1 MSADLV
7 QVIYTAAILGSA
19 YSLMSAGLTLTW
31 GGLGFLNLAY
41 GALFTLGGFMTY
53 WLVSSHDLP
62 AFLGL
67 FVSFTTVAAVGTALY
82 FVFYRP
88 LLRKR
93 GWENST
99 LQAGVG
105 IAIALQAWFT
115 LRSPRDIQLPSIIG
129 GTVKLPGGLVA
140 TREGIL
146 SIGFALGVLLVL
158 AVFLAKS
165 PLGMQVRAVANNREG
180 AEITGINTGF
190 VFAFVVA
197 ISSGLAGLSGSILGS
212 IYFVSPSSG
221 FTALLFALICTVIG
235 GLGSFG
241 GTIIAA
247 YIVGMSQSAIS
258 FWLGGQWVFPILFG
272 GLMLFLVIRPEG
284 IAGKLTFDP
293 SRQ

>member
-1 MSADLV
+1 MSTDLV
-7 QVIYTAAILGSA
+7 QVIYTAAVLGSA

-41 GALFTLGGFMTY
+41 GALFTLGGFTTY
-53 WLVSSHDLP
+53 WLVTSNNLP
-62 AFLGL
+62 TFLGL
-67 FVSFTTVAAVGTALY
+67 FVSFTVVGAVGTALY
-82 FVFYRP
+82 LAFYRP
-88 LLRKR
+88 LLRKS
-93 GWENST
+93 GWENTT

-115 LRSPRDIQLPSIIG
+115 IQSPRDIQLPSIIG
-129 GTVKLPGGLVA
+129 GTIRLPGDLVA
-140 TREGIL
+140 TREGLL

-158 AVFLAKS
+158 AVFLSKS

-190 VFAFVVA
+190 VFGLVIA

-247 YIVGMSQSAIS
+247 YLVGMSQSAIS

-272 GLMLFLVIRPEG
+272 GLMVFLLLRPEG

>member
-7 QVIYTAAILGSA
+7 QVLYTAAILGSA

-41 GALFTLGGFMTY
+41 GALFTLGGFTTY
-53 WLVSSHDLP
+53 WLVSSNGLP

-67 FVSFTTVAAVGTALY
+67 FVSFTSVAAVGTALY
-82 FVFYRP
+82 YVFYRP
-88 LLRKR
+88 LLRKS

-247 YIVGMSQSAIS
+247 YIVGLSQSAIS
-258 FWLGGQWVFPILFG
+258 FWIGGQWVFPILFG

>member
-53 WLVSSHDLP
+53 WIVASHDLP

-67 FVSFTTVAAVGTALY
+67 VVSFASVAIVGTALY

-88 LLRKR
+88 LLRKS

-190 VFAFVVA
+190 VFAFVVG

-247 YIVGMSQSAIS
+247 YIVGISQSAIS

-272 GLMLFLVIRPEG
+272 GLMLFLLIRPEG

>member
-1 MSADLV
+1 M
-7 QVIYTAAILGSA
+7 
-19 YSLMSAGLTLTW
+19 
-31 GGLGFLNLAY
+31 
-41 GALFTLGGFMTY
+41 
-53 WLVSSHDLP
+53 
-62 AFLGL
+62 
-67 FVSFTTVAAVGTALY
+67 
-82 FVFYRP
+82 
-88 LLRKR
+88 
-93 GWENST
+93 
-99 LQAGVG
+99 
-105 IAIALQAWFT
+105 
-115 LRSPRDIQLPSIIG
+115 
-129 GTVKLPGGLVA
+129 KLPGGLVA
-140 TREGIL
+140 TREGVL
-146 SIGFALGVLLVL
+146 GIGFALGVLLVL

-247 YIVGMSQSAIS
+247 YIVGATQSAIS
-258 FWLGGQWVFPILFG
+258 FWIGGQWVFPILFA
-272 GLMLFLVIRPEG
+272 GLMVFLLVRPEG

>member
-53 WLVSSHDLP
+53 WLVTSNDLP

-67 FVSFTTVAAVGTALY
+67 FVSFTAVAAVGTALY
-82 FVFYRP
+82 LAFYRP
-88 LLRKR
+88 LLRKS

-115 LRSPRDIQLPSIIG
+115 LKSPRDIQLPSIIG

-140 TREGIL
+140 TREGVL
-146 SIGFALGVLLVL
+146 GIGFALGVLLVL

-247 YIVGMSQSAIS
+247 YIVGATQSAIS
-258 FWLGGQWVFPILFG
+258 FWIGGQWVFPILFA
-272 GLMLFLVIRPEG
+272 GLMVFLLVRPEG

>member
-1 MSADLV
+1 MTFDLV
-7 QVIYTAAILGSA
+7 QVTYTAAILGSA

-41 GALFTLGGFMTY
+41 GALYTLGGFTTY
-53 WLVSSHDLP
+53 WLVTSNNLP

-67 FVSFTTVAAVGTALY
+67 FVSFIGVAAVGTGLY
-82 FVFYRP
+82 LAFYRQ
-88 LLRKR
+88 LLRKS

-115 LRSPRDIQLPSIIG
+115 LKSPRDIQLPPTIG
-129 GTVKLPGGLVA
+129 GTVKLPGGLVV
-140 TREGIL
+140 TRDGLL
-146 SIGFALGVLLVL
+146 SIGFAVVVLLIL
-158 AVFLAKS
+158 AVFLARS

-180 AEITGINTGF
+180 AELTGINTGF
-190 VFAFVVA
+190 VFVFVVA

-212 IYFVSPSSG
+212 IYFVSPGSG
-221 FTALLFALICTVIG
+221 FTALLFALLCTVIG

-241 GTIIAA
+241 GTITAA
-247 YIVGMSQSAIS
+247 YVVGISQSAIS

-272 GLMLFLVIRPEG
+272 GLMVFLLVRPEG